1 MFLVFNIVCLLQMSM
16 PQVSP
21 MYGQMPTQLP
31 TPPMF
36 VPSQLSVVRFISPIL
51 RVSHEVYFPILYC
64 NVSAPHPGK
73 PIQTKCPRKF
83 SYWQRILHL
92 RFNLLVI

>member
-1 MFLVFNIVCLLQMSM
+1 MHELLLCNLMQRAHREHTVELRKGMGSCIIFHLKKKNSLFRMFLVFNIVCLLQMSM

-51 RVSHEVYFPILYC
+51 
-64 NVSAPHPGK
+64 
-73 PIQTKCPRKF
+73 
-83 SYWQRILHL
+83 
-92 RFNLLVI
+92 